1 MQALKNAAISK
12 MIATKIAQGMD
23 LPAAFDAVLGE
34 GAYMK
39 LAGEVYN
46 ELRAKA

>member
-1 MQALKNAAISK
+1 MTKQQQISL
-12 MIATKIAQGMD
+12 MIAVEYKANGGDIK
-23 LPAAFDAVLGE
+23 AAFDKVMGK
-34 GAYMK
+34 GAYLK